1 MKNIINTLYKT
12 FGSSLNKPPHI
23 KTILTNDIT
32 KKKSNKRLFQIEKYL
47 SKSQRDGL
55 HYLHWENDKETVCD
69 MLVELIDVEHWSE
82 EYEKIY
88 NSLTKYQMCIAIAII
103 NTSNQRFVTRK
114 NYA

>member
-69 MLVELIDVEHWSE
+69 MLVE
-82 EYEKIY
+82 KIY

-114 NYA
+114 DYA